1 MPSTTSI
8 ESTSYTLKLN
18 ANSEK
23 VLNRITNWTKI
34 SNASRNQMPVAAF
47 AWPSS
52 GESVA
57 VRAGTGRWSAY
68 RRHRYGGRCCV
79 LPWCSWLLAGTRV
92 CCRRCRRTDVGMPW
106 FLYCWECIFASLL
119 VEWSFTAELS
129 RRESVWLSTVVRCRW
144 PKEVNRFGC
153 DTLIPCRITRHG
165 NFPRNATH
173 TNDVFV
179 FSSHATHTNDV
190 FVFSSPA
197 FSAPSPR
204 FAVAGQRVGNSLPT
218 ELKPTDSLGQF
229 KRRLKTHLFG
239 LWNHSA

>member
-153 DTLIPCRITRHG
+153 DTLILH
-165 NFPRNATH
+165 RNAAWKL
-173 TNDVFV
+173 
-179 FSSHATHTNDV
+179 SK
-190 FVFSSPA
+190 
-197 FSAPSPR
+197 
-204 FAVAGQRVGNSLPT
+204 
-218 ELKPTDSLGQF
+218 ELFMHDGLSRTDSLEDLTVDPLPLNVTKQLQPTCWGG
-229 KRRLKTHLFG
+229 RLR
-239 LWNHSA
+239 WQ